1 MDEACE
7 RISEQT
13 GQEDGIGA
21 ELERICVLVEDV
33 EEMEAKAT
41 AKLEKT
47 GKPRTQAPVTR
58 SVEEKPSGVMM
69 DQSSRA
75 SRRIRS
81 HPYPGRIERA

>member
-1 MDEACE
+1 MDAACE

-13 GQEDGIGA
+13 DQEDGIGA
-21 ELERICVLVEDV
+21 ELERICLLVEDA

-41 AKLEKT
+41 AKLE
-47 GKPRTQAPVTR
+47 RTRKLMAPAPSAR
-58 SVEEKPSGVMM
+58 SVEEKPSSVTV

-81 HPYPGRIERA
+81 HPYPGRVERA